1 MANTTGEKELKT
13 EWPITSGLT
22 AGTEKQEGRQPH
34 LIAEISLVPERKKE
48 GL

>member
-13 EWPITSGLT
+13 DWPHETGIEADS
-22 AGTEKQEGRQPH
+22 KHEGRQPH
-34 LIAEISLVPERKKE
+34 LIAEEVSLVPERKKV